1 MTVQL
6 RLSDGDT
13 RRMTLEDWYAPAT
26 TEEVELLRTLTGP
39 VLDLGCGPGR
49 LVVALTELGTPA
61 LGIDASPNALG
72 HAAARGAA
80 ALRHSVFDPL
90 PGEGR
95 WATVLLF
102 DGNIGI
108 GGDPT
113 YLLRRAGRLL
123 RPNGVVVVEVDATGG
138 PARSTYARLERDG
151 EATAWFPW
159 AFVTTDSI
167 DGIAEAA
174 GLWRYDATWIEQRC
188 FVFLCRQAEE
198 RR

>member
-6 RLSDGDT
+6 RLADGDT
-13 RRMTLEDWYAPAT
+13 RRLTLEDWYGAAT
-26 TEEVELLRTLTGP
+26 TAEVELLRMLRGP

-49 LVVALTELGTPA
+49 LVVALNELGTPA

-80 ALRHSVFDPL
+80 ALHRSVFDPL

-108 GGDPT
+108 GGDPIG
-113 YLLRRAGRLL
+113 LLRRVAHLLGPDGRA
-123 RPNGVVVVEVDATGG
+123 VVEVDSTVG
-138 PARSTYARLERDG
+138 PARTVSARLEQDG
-151 EATAWFPW
+151 ELTAWFPW
-159 AFVTTDSI
+159 AIVTADAI
-167 DGIAEAA
+167 DGMAEAA
-174 GLWRYDATWIEQRC
+174 GLIRCDATWIDERC
-188 FVFLCRQAEE
+188 FVTLTHRLVS
-198 RR
+198 R

>member
-1 MTVQL
+1 MTVRLQ
-6 RLSDGDT
+6 LSDGDT
-13 RRMTLEDWYAPAT
+13 RLMALEEWYAPAT
-26 TEEVELLRTLTGP
+26 TEEVELLRTLSGP

-49 LVVALTELGTPA
+49 LVVALTELGIPA

-113 YLLRRAGRLL
+113 YLLRRIGHLL
-123 RPNGVVVVEVDATGG
+123 GPDGCAVVEIDSTGG
-138 PARSTYARLERDG
+138 PARSTYARLERDD
-151 EATAWFPW
+151 EVTAWFPW
-159 AFVTTDSI
+159 AFVTTDTI

-174 GLWRYDATWIEQRC
+174 GLWRSDTTWIDHRH
-188 FVFLCRQAEE
+188 FVFLRKQSHEH
-198 RR
+198 R

>member
-1 MTVQL
+1 M
-6 RLSDGDT
+6 
-13 RRMTLEDWYAPAT
+13 
-26 TEEVELLRTLTGP
+26 
-39 VLDLGCGPGR
+39 
-49 LVVALTELGTPA
+49 
-61 LGIDASPNALG
+61 
-72 HAAARGAA
+72 
-80 ALRHSVFDPL
+80 RHSVFDPL

-138 PARSTYARLERDG
+138 PARSTYARLEQDG

-174 GLWRYDATWIEQRC
+174 GLWRSDATWIEQRC
-188 FVFLCRQAEE
+188 LVFLCRQTEQP
-198 RR
+198 R

>member
-6 RLSDGDT
+6 RLPGGQT
-13 RRMTLEDWYAPAT
+13 RPMTLEDWYAPAT
-26 TEEVELLRTLTGP
+26 ADEVELLRTLAGP

-49 LVVALTELGTPA
+49 LVVALAELGIPA

-108 GGDPT
+108 GGDPV
-113 YLLRRAGRLL
+113 YLLGRVARLMK
-123 RPNGVVVVEVDATGG
+123 PDGGVVVEVDPTGG
-138 PARSTYARLERDG
+138 PARSTYARLERDD
-151 EATAWFPW
+151 ETTAWFPW
-159 AFVTTDSI
+159 AFVTTDAI

-174 GLWRYDATWIEQRC
+174 GLRRTRTAWIDERC
-188 FVFLCRQAEE
+188 FVCLLRQSDDP
-198 RR
+198 R

>member
-6 RLSDGDT
+6 RLPDGDT
-13 RRMTLEDWYAPAT
+13 RRMILEDWYGPAT
-26 TEEVELLRTLTGP
+26 TGEVQLLKTLRGP

-72 HAAARGAA
+72 HAVARGAA
-80 ALRHSVFDPL
+80 ALRRSVFDPL

-113 YLLRRAGRLL
+113 HLLRRVARLL
-123 RPNGVVVVEVDATGG
+123 GPDGRVVVEVEPTTG
-138 PARSTYARLERDG
+138 PARMTYARLERDD
-151 EATAWFPW
+151 EMTPWFPW

-167 DGIAEAA
+167 DGLADAA
-174 GLWRYDATWIEQRC
+174 GLHRCDATWIDERC
-188 FVFLCRQAEE
+188 FVFLA
-198 RR
+198 RRPDNRR